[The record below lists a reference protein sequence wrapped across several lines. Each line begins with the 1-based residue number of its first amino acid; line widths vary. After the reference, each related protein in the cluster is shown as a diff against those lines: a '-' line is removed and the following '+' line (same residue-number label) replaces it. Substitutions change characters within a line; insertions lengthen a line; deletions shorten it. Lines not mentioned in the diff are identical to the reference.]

1 MPEPVHRRGVT
12 RRLGKRPPEEVLV
25 EPEGAA
31 VRVAVM
37 QVHVCRLEVRRRN
50 ADALQ
55 QRRLEVRHVPR
66 EPRLNPVGVAFAQ
79 LRRPGTVADVE
90 LARGIPLDSPRQL
103 LELDPD
109 HRCSLRRPRGIH
121 RRRLPDDDRRLGRQQ
136 PALRLV
142 HGPRDAVEPRGEVDD
157 RRASEP
163 VVTGPA
169 RRLRQGQVDL
179 HLFAEGQ
186 DWKIYEKFGAHLR
199 TVGDA
204 AGVYFAVWA
213 PNAQRVS
220 VVGDFNNWDGRVNP
234 MRKLVGSGV
243 WELFLP
249 GIKQGAHYKFEIRSQ
264 TGAVLLKSD
273 PFAFFNQPGKSTAS
287 LIYDLERYAW
297 NDGEWMEARRKKN
310 WPQSPISIYE
320 VHLGSWRRKTEERN
334 RQLSYLELADT
345 LLPYVLEMGYTHIE
359 LLPVAEHPFEGSWGY
374 QVTNYYAPTSRFGP
388 PDDFRHF
395 VDKCHQAGVGVIMD
409 WVPAHFPKDAHALAE
424 FDGTDLYEHM
434 DPRQGEH
441 QDWGTLIFNYGRN
454 EVRNFLIGN
463 ALFWFDKYHVD
474 GLRVDA
480 VASMLYLDYSRK
492 PGQWVPNV
500 YGGRE
505 NLDAIHFL
513 KQFNEVCYERFPGI
527 ITIAEESTSW
537 PGVSRPTYLGGL
549 GFGFKWNMGWMHDF
563 LEYMSIDPIYRKYH
577 HGNITFSL
585 LYAFQENFI
594 LVLSHDEVVYG
605 KRSLLSKMPGDEWQQ
620 FANLRMF
627 LAWMYGQPGK
637 KLLFMGGEFGQW
649 NEWNHDTSL
658 DWELLQLP
666 RHDGLRRLV
675 QHLNYIY
682 KSEPALWQFDDAYEG
697 FDWIDFHDADN
708 SVVSFLRKSRGG
720 DIIAFVVNATPV
732 VRYNYRLGIPEPGL
746 YREIIN
752 TDGETY
758 GGSNVGNLGV
768 VQSEN
773 VPWMGREHSILIHLP
788 PLATLA
794 FKLERL
800 S

>member
-1 MPEPVHRRGVT
+1 
-12 RRLGKRPPEEVLV
+12 
-25 EPEGAA
+25 
-31 VRVAVM
+31 VRVCARCDVAERSNPFYRFKGARERM
-37 QVHVCRLEVRRRN
+37 KAFDIAGLPRDEVSR
-50 ADALQ
+50 
-55 QRRLEVRHVPR
+55 
-66 EPRLNPVGVAFAQ
+66 F
-79 LRRPGTVADVE
+79 
-90 LARGIPLDSPRQL
+90 I
-103 LELDPD
+103 
-109 HRCSLRRPRGIH
+109 RGIH
-121 RRRLPDDDRRLGRQQ
+121 SDPFSILGPHRVGDDLEIRVFRPDARAVDIVLNGEAEKPIAAERIQQ
-136 PALRLV
+136 DGFFCATVPGLSRDVAYHLR
-142 HGPRDAVEPRGEVDD
+142 
-157 RRASEP
+157 
-163 VVTGPA
+163 VTGWDGSQQLTRDPY
-169 RRLRQGQVDL
+169 QYGPIMGEVDL

-204 AGVYFAVWA
+204 VGVYFAVWA

-234 MRKLVGSGV
+234 MRKLIGSGV
-243 WELFLP
+243 WELFVP
-249 GIKQGAHYKFEIRSQ
+249 GIKQGAHYKFEIR
-264 TGAVLLKSD
+264 TPTDAVLLKSD
-273 PFAFFNQPGKSTAS
+273 PFAFFNQHGKATAS
-287 LIYDLERYAW
+287 LVYDLERYTW

-320 VHLGSWRRKTEERN
+320 VHLGSWRRKTEEGN
-334 RQLSYLELADT
+334 RQLSYLELAEE
-345 LLPYVLEMGYTHIE
+345 LLAYVLEMGYTHIE

-388 PDDFRHF
+388 PDDLRHF
-395 VDKCHQAGVGVIMD
+395 IDKCHQAGIGVIMD

-463 ALFWFDKYHVD
+463 ALFWLDKYHID

-492 PGQWVPNV
+492 PGQWIPNV

-505 NLDAIHFL
+505 NLDAIYFL
-513 KQFNEVCYERFPGI
+513 KRFNEVCYERFPGI
-527 ITIAEESTSW
+527 VTIAEESTAW
-537 PGVSRPTYLGGL
+537 PGVTRPTYLGGL

-563 LEYMSIDPIYRKYH
+563 LHYMSIDPIYRRYH

-605 KRSLLSKMPGDEWQQ
+605 KRSLLSKMPGDEWQK

-627 LAWMYGQPGK
+627 LAWMCGQPGK
-637 KLLFMGGEFGQW
+637 KLLFMGGEFGQP

-658 DWELLQLP
+658 DWELLKLP

-675 QHLNYIY
+675 QHLNYVY
-682 KSEPALWQFDDAYEG
+682 KNEPALWQLDDTYEG

-708 SVVSFLRKSRGG
+708 SVVSFLRKSRDG
-720 DIIAFVVNATPV
+720 DMMAFVVNATPV
-732 VRYNYRLGIPEPGL
+732 VRYNYRLGVPETGF
-746 YREIIN
+746 YSEIIN
-752 TDGETY
+752 TDAETY
-758 GGSNVGNLGV
+758 GGSNVGNFGGIRT
-768 VQSEN
+768 EDI
-773 VPWMGREHSILIHLP
+773 PWMAREHSILIHLP
-788 PLATLA
+788 PLATVG
-794 FKLERL
+794 FKLQR
-800 S
+800 